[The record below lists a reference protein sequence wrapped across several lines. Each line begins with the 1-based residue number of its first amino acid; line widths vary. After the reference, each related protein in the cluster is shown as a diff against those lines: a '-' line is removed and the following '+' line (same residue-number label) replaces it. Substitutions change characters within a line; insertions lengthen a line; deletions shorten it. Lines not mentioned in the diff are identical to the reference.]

1 MEEVVYGRNPV
12 YELVKSGRPINKVM
26 FQSDIRGE
34 RNQELI
40 GMLRQ
45 RNIPYQFVERQ
56 VLDRLSNHQKHQGV
70 LAYMAAREYAEVED
84 ILALAE
90 SKGEAPFILVLDEV
104 EDPHNLGAL
113 LRTVDAVGAHG
124 VVIPKRRSV
133 ALTGI
138 VAKTSAGAVEHVLV
152 ARVSNI
158 VQTLEDLKAKGC
170 WVSGADAQGKDAFA
184 SDLTGPRVLVVG
196 SEGKGLGRL
205 VRESCDELISLPMQG
220 RVSSLN
226 ASVAGSILL
235 YEVLR
240 QRRHSQK

>member
-1 MEEVVYGRNPV
+1 MEEEMVYGRHAV
-12 YELVKSGRPINKVM
+12 YELVKAGRPLNKVL
-26 FQSDIRGE
+26 FQSDARGE
-34 RNQELI
+34 RNQELL
-40 GMLRQ
+40 GVLRQ

-56 VLDRLSNHQKHQGV
+56 VLDRLSGEQKHQGV
-70 LAYMAAREYAEVED
+70 LAYRAARDYAEVED
-84 ILALAE
+84 LLALAE
-90 SKGEAPFILVLDEV
+90 SKGEEPFILVLDEV

-113 LRTVDAVGAHG
+113 LRTVEAVGAHG

-158 VQTLEDLKAKGC
+158 VQTLEVLKAKGC
-170 WVSGADAQGKDAFA
+170 WVAGADAQGKDAFTA
-184 SDLTGPRVLVVG
+184 DLSGPRVLVIG

-220 RVSSLN
+220 KIASLN
-226 ASVAGSILL
+226 ASVAGSVLL
-235 YEVLR
+235 YEILR
-240 QRRHSQK
+240 QRRG